1 MLTVKGSNHVQTPK
15 YGIYAIDG
23 EYENRAVYKQIWP
36 RKNHNFMYFKNGKY
50 IISDEFGRSEF
61 HHGIEAETS
70 EKCPAWTYSWKSWTG
85 VAFWE
90 QDDYFKINCQNGEV

>member
-1 MLTVKGSNHVQTPK
+1 MQTPK

-36 RKNHNFMYFKNGKY
+36 RLNRNFMYFKNGKY

-61 HHGIEAETS
+61 HHGIEAETN
-70 EKCPAWTYSWKSWTG
+70 EKCPAWTYTWQSWTG
-85 VAFWE
+85 VAYWE
-90 QDDYFKINCQNGEV
+90 KDDYFKINCQNGKNSHF